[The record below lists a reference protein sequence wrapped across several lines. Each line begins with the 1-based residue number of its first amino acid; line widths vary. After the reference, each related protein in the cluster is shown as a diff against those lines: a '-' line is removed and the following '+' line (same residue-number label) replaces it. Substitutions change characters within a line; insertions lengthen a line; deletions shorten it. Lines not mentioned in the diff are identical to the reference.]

1 MKTMYAF
8 QEIFSYL
15 SKYYLLQHRSKNVEF
30 FYNCQNRNFVP
41 LPLGKDTF
49 TNTEL
54 VRLWSQPE
62 IGIELPIEDELLRLD
77 QFQTANTM

>member
-1 MKTMYAF
+1 MKTTYTF

-15 SKYYLLQHRSKNVEF
+15 SKYYLLQQRSNNVEF
-30 FYNCQNRNFVP
+30 FYNCQSRNFVP
-41 LPLGKDTF
+41 LPLGKDKF
-49 TNTEL
+49 TKTEI

-62 IGIELPIEDELLRLD
+62 IGIDLPIEYELLRLD